1 MAMAFL
7 QANARRIVVKVG
19 TNTLTSGGRGI
30 DVRRVQSLCSQVST
44 LRRRGFECII
54 VSSGAIGLGM
64 GAIGLDAR
72 PKDLP
77 TQQACASIGQTL
89 LMETW
94 RASFQAF
101 EIVPAQI
108 LLTREDVRDR
118 RRHTAVH
125 DTMER
130 LLSLGVV
137 PIVNENDTVS
147 ADEIKFGDNDTLS
160 ALVASLTKADLL
172 VILSTIR
179 GLLDRANGDRLVPVV
194 EEISPEITA
203 LAGGTD
209 SPTAVGGMIS
219 KLEAAKIAMRS
230 GCGVFIGDGSNPS
243 ILLQL
248 ANGEADGTFFVPGK
262 IPLISRKRWLAF
274 FERAQGRIVVDAGA
288 VEAVRLHGKSLLA
301 KGITGVEGDFP
312 AEAVIS
318 VMGPDGTIFARG
330 RSRFSAA
337 ELSDLR
343 GASSDEVKKRF
354 PDRKRG
360 EVIHRDQ
367 LVVL

>member
-1 MAMAFL
+1 MAFL

-30 DVRRVQSLCSQVST
+30 DVRRVQSLCSQVSS

-64 GAIGLDAR
+64 GAIQLSAR

-77 TQQACASIGQTL
+77 TQQACAAIGQTL

-94 RASFQAF
+94 RSCFQTY

-118 RRHTAVH
+118 RRHTAVRA
-125 DTMER
+125 TMER
-130 LLSLGVV
+130 LLTLGAV

-160 ALVASLTKADLL
+160 ALVASLTQADLL

-179 GLLDRANGDRLVPVV
+179 GLLDRANGDRLVSVV
-194 EEISPEITA
+194 EEITPEITA

-209 SPTAVGGMIS
+209 SPTAVGGMVS
-219 KLEAAKIAMRS
+219 KLDAAKIAMRS
-230 GCGVFIGDGSNPS
+230 GCGVFIGDGADPS

-262 IPLISRKRWLAF
+262 IPLASRKRWLAF
-274 FERAQGRIVVDAGA
+274 FERAQGRLIVDAGA
-288 VEAVRLHGKSLLA
+288 VDAVRLHGKSLLA
-301 KGITGVEGDFP
+301 KGITSVDGTFP
-312 AEAVIS
+312 AEAVVS
-318 VMGPDGTIFARG
+318 VQSPEGTVFARG
-330 RSRFSAA
+330 RTGFSSA
-337 ELSDLR
+337 ELQQVL
-343 GASSDEVKKRF
+343 GASSDEVKARF
-354 PDRKRG
+354 PNHKRG
-360 EVIHRDQ
+360 EIIHRDQ